1 MYVRK
6 VKRKCG
12 VRGCKSID
20 SFAISETRESGNSV
34 IICRNCLKN
43 GLEAVEKFNIPESA
57 HKEATQIP
65 PLFFNNEAF
74 DVNVPEE
81 NENEAFDVNESEENE
96 NEACDVNV
104 PEENE
109 AVGVKCPLCGKVFEN
124 EKGLAAHKRFCKG
137 AE

>member
-43 GLEAVEKFNIPESA
+43 GLEAVEKSNIPESA

-65 PLFFNNEAF
+65 PLFFNDEAF

-81 NENEAFDVNESEENE
+81 NENEAFG
-96 NEACDVNV
+96 VNV

>member
-81 NENEAFDVNESEENE
+81 NE
-96 NEACDVNV
+96 
-104 PEENE
+104 